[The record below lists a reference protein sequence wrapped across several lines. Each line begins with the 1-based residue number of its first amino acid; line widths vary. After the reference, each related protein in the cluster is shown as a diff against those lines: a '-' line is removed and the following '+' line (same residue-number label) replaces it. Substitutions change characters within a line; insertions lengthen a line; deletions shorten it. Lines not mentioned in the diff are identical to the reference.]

1 MSCFSE
7 YDKSLSSRCRFYSAA
22 FFELFLFYPFIL
34 SKDSWSL
41 RKIQK
46 MICEI
51 SRFNFVRNLFLK
63 ENQIEKNIFLKCGN
77 FRDNKRFFSLWL
89 FFMLLTFSTT
99 SFRYLNTL
107 SGKGS
112 CNRFFSWFFIQII
125 QVYVHISGFD
135 RHGIFFPIISSF
147 IVAMKKKTNF
157 SDT

>member
-1 MSCFSE
+1 MIRVYLHDADFTLLR
-7 YDKSLSSRCRFYSAA
+7 SLNY
-22 FFELFLFYPFIL
+22 FFLPIHIIE
-34 SKDSWSL
+34 
-41 RKIQK
+41 R
-46 MICEI
+46 
-51 SRFNFVRNLFLK
+51 FLK
-63 ENQIEKNIFLKCGN
+63 FEKDTEDDMWNFSFQFCAKSFLEGKPDWKNIFLKCGN

-147 IVAMKKKTNF
+147 IVAMKKKNKF
-157 SDT
+157 